1 MGLGWGG
8 LGLGWGWGCVPGM
21 VYNGGME
28 PITEKFLGFSHELAV
43 SLNADAILVSADV
56 FRGAIP
62 LDRLLHIDNMRVVMV
77 MRKDRVAEL
86 PSDSEVIRVPD
97 VSMSRQGQVK
107 VAILLGL
114 SRAMLRRGD
123 RIIWLTGTAESGV
136 LDTVLYTQVSEELG
150 FLTAVDAERIARHVQ
165 PEVFERVFDI
175 AVSLGN
181 EGREGKSVGSIFV
194 VGDIDHVRRHS
205 QQMILNPF
213 KGYSDKERNVLDKE
227 VEETIK
233 ELASIDGA
241 FLIRRD
247 GVVESAGVFLHSPA
261 SCSQLPRGLGAR
273 HKSACDITAATDCV
287 AITISQS
294 TGNVTVFLNGH
305 LLVEVS
311 RPHPLLPRG
320 AQSQAHI
327 RPDLHQPAE

>member
-1 MGLGWGG
+1 MDQ
-8 LGLGWGWGCVPGM
+8 V
-21 VYNGGME
+21 
-28 PITEKFLGFSHELAV
+28 TERFIDFSHELAE
-43 SLNADAILVSADV
+43 SLSADAILISTDV
-56 FRGAIP
+56 FPGSIP
-62 LDRLLHIDNMRVVMV
+62 FDRLLNIEGLRIILT
-77 MRKDRVAEL
+77 MRKDRLAQVPEGA
-86 PSDSEVIRVPD
+86 EVIRIPD
-97 VSMSRQGQVK
+97 VSMSRYGQVK

-114 SRAMLRRGD
+114 SRGSFSRGD
-123 RIIWLTGTAESGV
+123 RIIWLTGGPRSGV
-136 LDTVLYTQVSEELG
+136 LDSILYTQVSEELG

-194 VGDIDHVRRHS
+194 VGDTDHVRRHS

-213 KGYSDKERNVLDKE
+213 KGYSEQERNILDKD

-241 FLIRRD
+241 FLIRSD

-261 SCSQLPRGLGAR
+261 SCSPLPRGLGAR

-287 AITISQS
+287 SITISQS

-311 RPHPLLPRG
+311 RPHPLLPQSSSSDRPD
-320 AQSQAHI
+320 AQI
-327 RPDLHQPAE
+327 RPDLRQPPE